1 MTHIEWG
8 ALILALFLGLPV
20 LVYVCTKLGTH
31 AHLRAKREFQDR
43 EGENS
48 DTRT

>member
-31 AHLRAKREFQDR
+31 AHLRARREFEKDQRD
-43 EGENS
+43 GEE
-48 DTRT
+48 